1 MYKKKMF
8 YYLFDMLELGPYL
21 SGGLLI
27 NAKTWKYANFVY
39 LIMNTL
45 DLNHYYHVSI

>member
-1 MYKKKMF
+1 MFKKNV
-8 YYLFDMLELGPYL
+8 LLHVDMLELGPYL

-27 NAKTWKYANFVY
+27 NAKTRKYANFVY
-39 LIMNTL
+39 LIMHTL